1 MQAMQPLPLLP
12 PPILSIAT
20 ASFFSF
26 LASGWFWVGLVACAP
41 AALLIRSYV
50 RRRDPRALRWGI
62 GVLVLAALVWTTPLL
77 LPPSDTAP
85 AIDSATSSGPAMDT
99 STPLASQAQQVMA
112 KRCNACHAS
121 HPTMMAGPPW
131 GLNFDQPGKVDHLA
145 ADIYRQVVVR
155 RAMPM
160 GNVTHIT
167 EPERQVIARW
177 YQARQ
182 ATQKPAR

>member
-1 MQAMQPLPLLP
+1 MTSF
-12 PPILSIAT
+12 LSV
-20 ASFFSF
+20 
-26 LASGWFWVGLVACAP
+26 LASGYFWVGLVACAP
-41 AALLIRSYV
+41 AALLIRSFV

-62 GVLVLAALVWTTPLL
+62 GVLVLAALVWITPLL
-77 LPPSDTAP
+77 LPSSNTEP
-85 AIDSATSSGPAMDT
+85 AIAMATSSGPAMDT
-99 STPLASQAQQVMA
+99 STPLAKQAHQVMA
-112 KRCNACHAS
+112 THCNACHAS

-131 GLNFDQPGKVDHLA
+131 GFNFDQPGKVDHLA
-145 ADIYRQVVVR
+145 ADIYRQVVVQ

-167 EPERQVIARW
+167 EAERQVIARW